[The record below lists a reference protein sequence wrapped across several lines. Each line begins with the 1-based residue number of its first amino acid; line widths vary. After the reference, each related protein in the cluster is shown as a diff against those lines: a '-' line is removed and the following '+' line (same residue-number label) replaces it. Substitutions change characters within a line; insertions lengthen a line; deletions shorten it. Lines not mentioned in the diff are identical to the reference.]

1 MIVPMT
7 KVHPLLDGIDAIGA
21 RSNGLP
27 DRHGLFAQVF
37 GRIRSNWI
45 SNRAEERWPS
55 QSNWVLRTA
64 PEFTQHPTKYLE
76 KQLQKNIAILLQ
88 DEGWG
93 NDVPTASGLVNDR
106 GRQMNIDLA
115 HQIPDGFEFIELKLE
130 SNTPYEAALQ
140 ILRYGAVY
148 LLYRLEPE
156 LARRF
161 RGNRMMNA
169 KRIVL
174 EILAPM
180 RYYTFEDVDLPLLEA
195 QLDRQVAKF
204 AEEHAAGLSLSFR
217 FMAFHTGFVFRPGMS
232 GDLIREAVRSRRS
245 PFRKPGRAGSQIAG

>member
-1 MIVPMT
+1 MT
-7 KVHPLLDGIDAIGA
+7 KIHPLLDGIDAIGA
-21 RSNGLP
+21 RSCGLT
-27 DRHGLFAQVF
+27 DGRGLFSQVF
-37 GRIRSNWI
+37 EQIRLNWI

-55 QSNWVLRTA
+55 QSNWVLRLA

-88 DEGWG
+88 NEGWG

-161 RGNRMMNA
+161 KGNRMMNA

-174 EILAPM
+174 EVLAPD
-180 RYYTFEDVDLPLLEA
+180 RYYAFGDVDLPLLETH
-195 QLDRQVAKF
+195 LDRQVSRF
-204 AEEHAAGLSLSFR
+204 AEEHVRDLSLSFR
-217 FMAFHTGFVFRPGMS
+217 FMAFNADFMFKPGMNC
-232 GDLIREAVRSRRS
+232 DLICEAVRGRRS
-245 PFRKPGRAGSQIAG
+245 PFCRPRDAGNQVTP